1 MGLQIVAKKRFLNSF
16 KKITAYL
23 KSEFGKTV
31 AEDFNKIVIN
41 KLELIVTQPNIGAVT
56 AIKNT
61 QSVIVGK
68 GHQNKIYY
76 RVEKSKL
83 IIINLIDVR
92 KDPKENPFNKNS

>member
-1 MGLQIVAKKRFLNSF
+1 V
-16 KKITAYL
+16 
-23 KSEFGKTV
+23 
-31 AEDFNKIVIN
+31 
-41 KLELIVTQPNIGAVT
+41 
-56 AIKNT
+56 KNT

-92 KDPKENPFNKNS
+92 KNPKKNPFNKNS